1 MHGLESFDYWERL
14 AHLQLYSQE
23 RRRERYAIIFVWKL
37 AEQLVQG
44 YFVNFVESERRGR
57 LAEIPPMKS
66 KVSSEVKNARENS
79 VKVKGARLFNLFPRE
94 FKSDLDSWLES
105 IPDQPTVNG
114 RQRAAQTNSLLDQV
128 QLLVATKMD

>member
-1 MHGLESFDYWERL
+1 M
-14 AHLQLYSQE
+14 
-23 RRRERYAIIFVWKL
+23 
-37 AEQLVQG
+37 
-44 YFVNFVESERRGR
+44 ESERRGR

-79 VKVKGARLFNLFPRE
+79 VKVKGARLFNLIPRE
-94 FKSDLDSWLES
+94 LRNFSGSVEKFKTDLDSWLES

>member
-1 MHGLESFDYWERL
+1 MLWSLSNQLSIARLESVCRHFTAKVHGLESFDYWERL

-79 VKVKGARLFNLFPRE
+79 V
-94 FKSDLDSWLES
+94 
-105 IPDQPTVNG
+105 
-114 RQRAAQTNSLLDQV
+114 
-128 QLLVATKMD
+128 